1 MTKKSTQILSIFI
14 LIFSVTFAAQ
24 EFDEEYLASLPENI
38 RNDLEQK
45 IKEKEETE
53 KPVYRRASS
62 MTDKELEERKKLNR
76 FGDLIFDMMQTSFMP
91 TNEPNFDGT
100 YILDFGDVLE
110 IQLVGQNNET
120 IEQAIKRDGSI
131 NLSNIGKI
139 YVSGISLSQA
149 VDLIQN
155 KIKDA
160 YIGTNA
166 YISVTNI
173 RDIQILVSGNSYNP
187 GIYTLNGNSNML
199 HVLAMAGGIDKNGS
213 YREIKHIRN
222 NEVID
227 TLDLYDI
234 FIYGKSFVGKRLRSG
249 DSVFVSPV
257 KNLSSIM
264 TGVKRPGVYEVKR
277 DETFQDLINFAN
289 GFSKKAIKDVFYIER
304 IIESEVKVLELDQK
318 SLISKIIEGDTLFIK
333 ELSLGSVE
341 ITGAVNRPGTYTITE
356 GEKLLSLI
364 QRAGGYN
371 KSAYPLG
378 GVLINQNTLQVNK
391 EAQARLYNK
400 YLETLLINA
409 NETFDQSFLILLDE
423 FKNAEASG
431 RVIAEFDLDYL
442 EQNPDQN
449 TTLYDKDEIFIPK
462 ITEQVYV
469 YGEVQN
475 PGTVRFSSNKD
486 INYYIKNSGG
496 LGPLSSKKNIYI
508 VQPNGES
515 FLVKSGRLSFLDRGS
530 NSIFPG
536 SIIFVPRKTNIDSLQ
551 VASIWAPIISS
562 LALSLTSLSVLD
574 NQ

>member
-318 SLISKIIEGDTLFIK
+318 NLISKIIEGDTLFIK
-333 ELSLGSVE
+333 ELNLGSVE

-536 SIIFVPRKTNIDSLQ
+536 SIIYVPRKTNIDSLQ

>member
-318 SLISKIIEGDTLFIK
+318 NLISKIIEGDTLFIK

-536 SIIFVPRKTNIDSLQ
+536 SIIYVPRKTNIDSLQ